1 MNSFYLFLSQISASA
16 ANLICKTHFVIKN
29 LFCNSNIIL
38 KSIFLGAMKVQT
50 GGKSVWI
57 KTDWILLRQ
66 EETKVQLAVE
76 IKEQL
81 QLLPG
86 LN

>member
-1 MNSFYLFLSQISASA
+1 
-16 ANLICKTHFVIKN
+16 
-29 LFCNSNIIL
+29 
-38 KSIFLGAMKVQT
+38 MKVQT

-66 EETKVQLAVE
+66 EETKVPLPVE

>member
-1 MNSFYLFLSQISASA
+1 MNSFYLFLSQISASD
-16 ANLICKTHFVIKN
+16 ANLICKTQFVIKN

-66 EETKVQLAVE
+66 EETKVPLPVE